1 MTRFV
6 TLVGLNLR
14 ELWMSFGLLLILAM
28 LLGSALVLLLVSA
41 SVPTVSGS
49 AAYATALAV
58 ASIVTAAVAG
68 HSVAT
73 ERRDGSAAWL
83 AVRAVPRSA
92 LLLARLAAF
101 VPPLLVGLLASA
113 IVAWLTLAIT
123 PAVAAAPLGFA
134 LAVAAAA
141 AGALAAIALGMLL
154 GTLLDPWRAALAT
167 ILVLAVVAGATVLLP
182 TALPLPGGGFTV
194 LGSLPSVVR
203 PVASALAAAG
213 SALVSMALLT
223 VAAMAVL
230 QRTDL

>member
-14 ELWMSFGLLLILAM
+14 ELWMSFGLLLILVV

-41 SVPTVSGS
+41 SAPELSSS
-49 AAYATALAV
+49 AAYAAALA
-58 ASIVTAAVAG
+58 AATIVTAAVAA
-68 HSVAT
+68 HSAAT

-113 IVAWLTLAIT
+113 IVAWLTLASSPAFAT
-123 PAVAAAPLGFA
+123 VPFGFTLAVA
-134 LAVAAAA
+134 AVAAAA
-141 AGALAAIALGMLL
+141 SAAVSLGILL

-167 ILVLAVVAGATVLLP
+167 ALVLIGMASVTVLLP
-182 TALPLPGGGFTV
+182 PTIPLPGGGFIL
-194 LGSLPSVVR
+194 LGSLPSVGR
-203 PVASALAAAG
+203 PIEWALAAAG
-213 SALVSMALLT
+213 SSLVSMALLT
-223 VAAMAVL
+223 AAAMAVI